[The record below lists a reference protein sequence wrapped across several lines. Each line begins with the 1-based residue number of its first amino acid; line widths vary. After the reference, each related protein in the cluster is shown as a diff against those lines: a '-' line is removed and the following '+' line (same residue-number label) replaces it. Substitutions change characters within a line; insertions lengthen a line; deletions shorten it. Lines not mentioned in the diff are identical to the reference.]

1 MSNLH
6 TPPSSE
12 DELNAVLGEYQVLNS
27 APESLLD
34 DLARVTAHL
43 LAAPVA
49 FIGFFDGNRV
59 WFKAR
64 FGWNIESLPSGVAFC
79 TGTKEGT
86 ETLVISD
93 ARLDPR
99 FDANPLVTAEPFIRF
114 YAGQPL
120 ISPEGVCIGALSVY
134 DRSVRT
140 FTEPQKEALAAM
152 GRQVMAHLN
161 ARRQRRTLEQKAEGY
176 DTAVEA
182 LQDSDDRF
190 RDLFESVDDLIVSI
204 GADGRL
210 LHVNRGWTE
219 TLGYFD
225 PSAAPKTIFEV
236 IHPDSLQEFKKEFDD
251 VLAWGQSR
259 RMEAP
264 LVTEGGRTITVEG
277 TFNPKAIDGRA
288 ALVRVILKDISDR
301 KKNELELAKARD
313 AALESA
319 RLKSQFLTNV
329 SHEIRTPM
337 HAVVGMLGL
346 LAGSPLTPEQKEYA
360 QIARS
365 SADELLAIINNI
377 LQMSKIEAG
386 NLSVTVSDFD
396 LNKTVERLTEVM
408 QIAALDK
415 KLDLKVQIDS
425 TLPPV
430 LRGDV
435 ARIRQVLTNLLA
447 NAMKFT
453 EQGSVIVDIRKDRET
468 DTHLLVKFAVKD
480 TGVGIPEQAMG
491 SLFQSFSQ
499 VDGSTTRKYGGMGL
513 GLSTSKQLVE
523 LMGGVMGV
531 ESKLAKGSTFW
542 FTVPFEKRASERLP
556 VEASKQAFPGATIL
570 IVDASETSRRVI
582 SSYLTSW
589 GMRAK
594 SASTIREAIERMR
607 SEASLGEPFR
617 GVIFD
622 LRVGQDDGLDL
633 ARQIRRDPSLR
644 EAGLIVMTSLGDAID
659 DQELRDI
666 GVNAYIS
673 KPVEQSELFDALG
686 SMLARDL
693 KPSSGSGR
701 RSESSASE
709 GADIPKESREHVRI
723 LLAEDKPL
731 NQKLTL
737 SQLKVLGYRADAVSN
752 GFEVIQ
758 AIQKSTYDI
767 ILMDC
772 QMPGMDG
779 YEATK
784 EIRRLN
790 TPAKNVK
797 IVAMTAHALEGDR
810 EKCLAAGMDDYLSK
824 PTRQEDLAAAIA
836 RCFRGSSP
844 RPNATR

>member
-1 MSNLH
+1 MTSLS

-12 DELNAVLGEYQVLNS
+12 DERKAAVGEYQVLDTP
-27 APESLLD
+27 PETLFD
-34 DLARVTAHL
+34 DLARLAAHL
-43 LAAPVA
+43 LGAPVA
-49 FIGFFDGNRV
+49 FIGFFDTDRV

-64 FGWNIESLPSGVAFC
+64 FGWNIESLPAPMAFC
-79 TGTKEGT
+79 SALRAES
-86 ETLVISD
+86 EPLVVSD
-93 ARLDPR
+93 ASLDSR
-99 FDANPLVTAEPFIRF
+99 FASNPLVTAEPFIRF

-120 ISPEGVCIGALSVY
+120 ITPEGICIGALSVY
-134 DRSVRT
+134 DRKARI
-140 FTEPQKEALAAM
+140 FTELQKDALAAM
-152 GRQVMAHLN
+152 GRQVMAHLD
-161 ARRQRRTLEQKAEGY
+161 ARRQRFSLEKKADGH
-176 DTAVEA
+176 DAAVEA

-204 GADGRL
+204 AGDGRL

-225 PSAAPKTIFEV
+225 PATAPRSIFDV
-236 IHPDSLQEFKKEFDD
+236 IHPDALGDFKREFDD
-251 VLAWGQSR
+251 VFAWAQSR
-259 RMEAP
+259 RIETP
-264 LVTEGGRTITVEG
+264 LVTEGGRSITVEG
-277 TFNPKAIDGRA
+277 TFNPKAVDGRA
-288 ALVRVILKDISDR
+288 AIVRVILKDISER
-301 KKNELELAKARD
+301 KKTEIELAKARD

-346 LAGSPLTPEQKEYA
+346 LANSSLTPEQKEYA

-386 NLSVTVSDFD
+386 NLSVTISDFD

-408 QIAALDK
+408 HIAALDK
-415 KLDLKVQIDS
+415 KLELKVQIDS
-425 TLPPV
+425 SLPPV

-453 EQGSVIVDIRKDRET
+453 EQGSVVVDIRKDRET

-491 SLFQSFSQ
+491 SLFQTFSQ

-523 LMGGVMGV
+523 LMGGIMGV
-531 ESKLAKGSTFW
+531 ESRLSKGSTFW

-556 VEASKQAFPGATIL
+556 VEASRQAFPGATML

-582 SSYLTSW
+582 SSFLTSW

-594 SASTIREAIERMR
+594 AASNVREAIERMR

-622 LRVGQDDGLDL
+622 LRVGQDNGLDL
-633 ARQIRRDPSLR
+633 ARQIRRDPTLR
-644 EAGLIVMTSLGDAID
+644 DAGLIVMTSLGDAID

-686 SMLARDL
+686 SMMARDL
-693 KPSSGSGR
+693 RPSSARLG
-701 RSESSASE
+701 ETPAAE
-709 GADIPKESREHVRI
+709 EADLPKESREHVRI

-758 AIQKSTYDI
+758 AIRKSTYDI

-790 TPAKNVK
+790 TPARNVK

-836 RCFRGSSP
+836 RCFRGSSQ
-844 RPNATR
+844 RPNAIR

>member
-1 MSNLH
+1 MSDL
-6 TPPSSE
+6 SSPTSSQ
-12 DELNAVLGEYQVLNS
+12 DDRNAVLGEYRVLNS
-27 APESLLD
+27 APEGLLD

-43 LAAPVA
+43 LGAPVA
-49 FIGFFDGNRV
+49 FIGFFDKDRV

-64 FGWNIESLPSGVAFC
+64 FGWNIESLPSSVAFC
-79 TGTKEGT
+79 TVTKEEG
-86 ETLVISD
+86 ETLVVND

-99 FDANPLVTAEPFIRF
+99 FEANPLVTAEPFIRF

-120 ISPEGVCIGALSVY
+120 ISPEGVCIGVLSIY

-140 FTEPQKEALAAM
+140 FSEPQKEALAAM
-152 GRQVMAHLN
+152 GRQLMGHLN
-161 ARRQRRTLEQKAEGY
+161 ARREQAALTGKAEGY

-190 RDLFESVDDLIVSI
+190 RDLFESVDDLIISI
-204 GADGRL
+204 AGDGRL

-225 PSAAPKTIFEV
+225 PATAPKKIFEV
-236 IHPDSLQEFKKEFDD
+236 IHPDSVQEFKKEFDD
-251 VLAWGQSR
+251 VLAWAQSR
-259 RMEAP
+259 RIEVP
-264 LVTEGGRTITVEG
+264 LLTEGGRTITVEG

-288 ALVRVILKDISDR
+288 AMVRVILKDISDR

-415 KLDLKVQIDS
+415 KLELKVQIDS

-453 EQGSVIVDIRKDRET
+453 EEGSVIVDIRKDKET

-480 TGVGIPEQAMG
+480 TGLGIPEQAMG

-499 VDGSTTRKYGGMGL
+499 VDGSSTRKYGGMGL

-523 LMGGVMGV
+523 LMGGIMGV
-531 ESKLAKGSTFW
+531 ESKLDKGSTFW

-556 VEASKQAFPGATIL
+556 VEASRQAFPGATML

-594 SASTIREAIERMR
+594 SASTLREAIERMR

-622 LRVGQDDGLDL
+622 MGIGQDSGLDL
-633 ARQIRRDPSLR
+633 ARQIRRDPALR
-644 EAGLIVMTSLGDAID
+644 DAGLIVMTSLGDAID

-693 KPSSGSGR
+693 RPSSGRMAQAPAAGV
-701 RSESSASE
+701 EE
-709 GADIPKESREHVRI
+709 IPKESREHVRI

-758 AIQKSTYDI
+758 AVRKSNYDI

-824 PTRQEDLAAAIA
+824 PTRQEDLSAAIA
-836 RCFRGSSP
+836 RCFRGNSP
-844 RPNATR
+844 RPNVVR